1 MADNQKID
9 TLELEINSN
18 AGKAVDGLDRLAGT
32 LLKLKNSLGGGWIGS
47 MKDLSSN
54 MHSLSG
60 AAKKLDTGKLTG
72 FATALGT
79 LSGSVTALAAAS
91 GDLTPA
97 INNLG
102 KLAAFDFSKLKIPGN
117 FSGLSSLAEG
127 AGKLA
132 TLKAT
137 DIDKT
142 LATFLKL
149 GATDFSNVSASLQTL
164 NGLDVTGFVSLS
176 LALGAFSGSA

>member
-91 GDLTPA
+91 GDLTTWVNWPHS
-97 INNLG
+97 ISQN
-102 KLAAFDFSKLKIPGN
+102 
-117 FSGLSSLAEG
+117 
-127 AGKLA
+127 
-132 TLKAT
+132 
-137 DIDKT
+137 
-142 LATFLKL
+142 
-149 GATDFSNVSASLQTL
+149 
-164 NGLDVTGFVSLS
+164 
-176 LALGAFSGSA
+176 